1 MRNKRHRWILIAFL
15 VIGILYVAYQAFVWT
30 RYVHVI
36 KLNWNI
42 EFPIW
47 GCREIYN
54 IDSGPSFHGDGM
66 RYHIFQCSDREDIWG
81 AVPWTEQEGQNRHG
95 ESFRA
100 VTVEWLD
107 VLEVP
112 IEYRPNYP
120 VSDYYFY
127 YDIQSDNSEI
137 VIYFDEEEIKLYIIE
152 SFL

>member
-1 MRNKRHRWILIAFL
+1 
-15 VIGILYVAYQAFVWT
+15 
-30 RYVHVI
+30 VI

-47 GCREIYN
+47 GYKEIYN
-54 IDSGPSFHGDGM
+54 IDSGPSFHGDGT
-66 RYHIFQCSDREDIWG
+66 RYHIFQYSDREDIWR
-81 AVPWTEQEGQNRHG
+81 AVPWTERAGQNRHG

-100 VTVEWLD
+100 VTEEWLD

-112 IEYRPNYP
+112 TEYRPNYP